1 MKFLRLLLFPFSI
14 LYGIGVL
21 FRNKAYDY
29 GLFKSVKFKLPVISV
44 GNLAVGGSGKSPM
57 TEYLIRLLKCDFTL
71 AAISRGYGRR
81 TEGLFFVEPENS
93 FEDTG
98 DEPLQ
103 IKRKFEGIT
112 VAVCEDRTKAI
123 QCVSN
128 ENDVIILDDAFQHRA
143 VSPSLSILL
152 FEYSSFL
159 TTQLLLPAGNLREPM
174 SAKKRATVIVV
185 TKCPLDIDPLRKQAI
200 AKKLKLRS
208 DQYLFF
214 SFLKYGTL
222 QSLYDDLPSRP
233 MLSLSSTKN
242 IILLSGIGNPVPLF
256 KELTSYNAAVIHHEY
271 PDHHHFTDKNIA
283 KLVRAF
289 NRLEPG
295 DNVIITTEKDSLRLL
310 TDEFKKQLTGIPIF
324 YLPIETYFNE
334 PEKTS
339 FNNIIIEYAS
349 KPTPGKRLYQ
359 S

>member
-44 GNLAVGGSGKSPM
+44 GNLAVGGAGKSPM
-57 TEYLIRLLKCDFTL
+57 TEYLIRLLKSDFKL

-81 TEGLFFVEPENS
+81 TEGLFFVERENS

-112 VAVCEDRTKAI
+112 VAVCENRAYAI
-123 QCVSN
+123 QYVAH
-128 ENDVIILDDAFQHRA
+128 EHDVIILDDAFQHRA
-143 VSPSLSILL
+143 VLPNLSILL

-174 SAKKRATVIVV
+174 SEKKRATVIVV
-185 TKCPLDIDPLRKQAI
+185 TKCPLDVDQSRKQAI
-200 AKKLKLRS
+200 AKKLKLNS
-208 DQYLFF
+208 DQHLFF

-222 QSLYDDLPSRP
+222 KSLYDDHISRP
-233 MLSLSSTKN
+233 MISLSSTKN
-242 IILLSGIGNPVPLF
+242 IILLSGIGNPIPLF
-256 KELTSYNAAVIHHEY
+256 KELSSYNATVIHHEY
-271 PDHHHFTDKNIA
+271 PDHHNFSDKNIA
-283 KLVRAF
+283 KLVRTF
-289 NRLEPG
+289 NKLEAG
-295 DNVIITTEKDSLRLL
+295 DNVVITTEKDSLRLL
-310 TDEFKKQLTGIPIF
+310 SVEFKKQLTGIPVF
-324 YLPIETYFNE
+324 YVPIETYFNE

-339 FNNIIIEYAS
+339 FNNLIIEYAS

-359 S
+359 R

>member
-29 GLFKSVKFKLPVISV
+29 GIFKSVKFKLPVISV

-57 TEYLIRLLKCDFTL
+57 TEYLIRLLKWDFTL

-81 TEGLFFVEPENS
+81 TQGLFFVEDEYS

-112 VAVCEDRTKAI
+112 VAVCEDRAEAI
-123 QCVSN
+123 QYVAW

-143 VSPSLSILL
+143 VTPSLSILL

-159 TTQLLLPAGNLREPM
+159 TIQLLLPAGNLREPM
-174 SAKKRATVIVV
+174 SEKKRANVIVI
-185 TKCPLDIDPLRKQAI
+185 TKCPLDIDQSRKQVI
-200 AKKLKLRS
+200 AKKLHLRS
-208 DQYLFF
+208 DQHLFF
-214 SFLKYGTL
+214 SFLEYGTL
-222 QSLYDDLPSRP
+222 KSLYDDRLSRP
-233 MLSLSSTKN
+233 MISLSSTKN
-242 IILLSGIGNPVPLF
+242 IILLSGIGNPVPLL
-256 KELTSYNAAVIHHEY
+256 KELSRYNPAVIHHEY
-271 PDHHHFTDKNIA
+271 PDHHNFTDKNIA

-289 NRLEPG
+289 NKLESG
-295 DNVIITTEKDSLRLL
+295 DNVVITTEKDSLRLL
-310 TDEFKKQLTGIPIF
+310 SVEFKEQLSGIPVF

-339 FNNIIIEYAS
+339 FNNLIIEYAS

-359 S
+359 R